1 MNTGGTAGKIVVG
14 VDGSKQL
21 RKNEPTRAERQS
33 AACGPGRMSWAECPH
48 SAKPMPELRGRLYL
62 RLFHRPL

>member
-1 MNTGGTAGKIVVG
+1 MNTSETAGKIVVG

-33 AACGPGRMSWAECPH
+33 AA
-48 SAKPMPELRGRLYL
+48 
-62 RLFHRPL
+62 